1 MENTETTPIKKR
13 SSFKRTLMYLLV
25 LGVIGGAG
33 YIAYEEGAM
42 DAYLPQALKVR
53 QAQPEPIT
61 INVAP
66 AKPDANPAPDST
78 ASVNTTAT
86 ANPVTNTDVQTAL
99 SQLQGAQTGSTTVNG
114 TPNLN
119 NNLPAANVPSASAA
133 PVTIA
138 INGAPANALFAAY
151 DAQWQWQSIE
161 QSFKSQGDIAA
172 TLQQTQAL
180 KTQLQAANSVAFAP
194 TLTAL
199 SQVESQLQAWTPL
212 QTVTY
217 MSALQQTIADVDGMT
232 IKTPEADDV
241 TQATVGEQS
250 WWQRILASLKNVIEI
265 KRVDEQK
272 NNAALSASTAALVKQ
287 SIIARLSS
295 AQLVAQT
302 GQWQLAQ
309 TNARAAEALA
319 QQWADASTLSKLKP
333 LLEVASFPAAPDFST
348 VHSALMQA
356 RTQLINEA
364 RAAQALPAPIS
375 TPATTTPA
383 APAPATPAASA
394 TKGGA

>member
-78 ASVNTTAT
+78 ASVNTTAP

-119 NNLPAANVPSASAA
+119 NNPPAANVPSASAA

-138 INGAPANALFAAY
+138 INGGPANALFAAY

-232 IKTPEADDV
+232 IKTPEADV
-241 TQATVGEQS
+241 TQATIGEQS

-295 AQLVAQT
+295 AQLAAQA

-364 RAAQALPAPIS
+364 RAAQALPAPTS

-383 APAPATPAASA
+383 APATPAASA